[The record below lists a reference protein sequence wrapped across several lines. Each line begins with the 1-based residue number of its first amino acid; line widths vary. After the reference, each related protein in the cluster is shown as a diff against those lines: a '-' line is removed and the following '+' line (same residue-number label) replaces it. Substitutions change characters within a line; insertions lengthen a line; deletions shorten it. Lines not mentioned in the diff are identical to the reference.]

1 MNLALALEWE
11 KENHD
16 MMMVRGWKDGRDWNS
31 WNSYVD
37 RRLLFL
43 LMFRSSCRQLHGRC
57 HRHYSTDRSRQRII
71 FSGIQPT
78 GIPHLGNYLGALK
91 NWVTLQNSLPSNV
104 SIIYSI
110 VDLHAITVPYDP
122 EKLRQERDDMWAVL
136 YAVGLDMRRCTIFEQ
151 SAVSPPCR

>member
-1 MNLALALEWE
+1 
-11 KENHD
+11 
-16 MMMVRGWKDGRDWNS
+16 
-31 WNSYVD
+31 
-37 RRLLFL
+37 
-43 LMFRSSCRQLHGRC
+43 
-57 HRHYSTDRSRQRII
+57 
-71 FSGIQPT
+71 
-78 GIPHLGNYLGALK
+78 LK

-151 SAVSPPCR
+151 SAVSPPCRQLTGDP